1 MRNVIKLCFAA
12 YNILLMHKQNHAFL
26 LAITLA

>member
-1 MRNVIKLCFAA
+1 MRDIIKLCFTA
-12 YNILLMHKQNHAFL
+12 YNVLLMHKENHAFL